1 MITWKFNELDIT
13 FKSKAPNLFR
23 DFSKMAYANGI
34 EQDAEITIINVN
46 GNTNHNTLADA
57 FGSNGDTSTIP
68 QPTVPVG
75 TKKVKAGKTETNVV
89 QPVPGDVDNVD
100 IEPELLDILNSY
112 GDTDQ
117 SGNWLDSQ
125 PDGQDAH

>member
-13 FKSKAPNLFR
+13 FKSTEANLTR
-23 DFSKMAYANGI
+23 DISKMAWANNI
-34 EQDAEITIINVN
+34 EPDAKITIID
-46 GNTNHNTLADA
+46 GNTNHNNPTNALS
-57 FGSNGDTSTIP
+57 SNGDTSTIP

-89 QPVPGDVDNVD
+89 QPVPGDVDNVN